1 MRLNKLA
8 SAISRGVWLMEPR
21 TAHGLVPLALRF
33 LHQEGGPINTP
44 PLEMPAA
51 HHGGQITET
60 TTEGNIWNSVQPGSV
75 AVIPVSG
82 ALMKD
87 DYCGSPGTDTLSAWV
102 KQAAQSGR
110 VEAVVLKIN
119 SGGGSVAGTGEFAE
133 VISQSTIPVLA
144 FCDGLMASAAYW
156 IGSACREIY
165 ASHQTVEIGSI
176 GTMISFMDDSEALQ
190 KQGYKEHVINAD
202 TSPDKNQDY
211 FAAMAGS
218 YGRIKVNI
226 LNPTN
231 DIFMNAVK
239 ANRAGKLK
247 LTNVKT
253 DGVLCQEPLTGKV
266 YLAQTAIGNG
276 LIDGI
281 ATLDSVIDR
290 ALELT
295 LSPNQNNDKM
305 NVKSKERV
313 AGNQSVLDKLMR
325 FVSGLKAEETGK
337 SAPGEKP
344 GDEDEE
350 IDPKKKLKPTKGKP
364 APADD
369 VEEEQDDTEPTE
381 EDLQDEN
388 EALKQE
394 IERLKALIGKQSEL
408 LTDATTA
415 LEASNRQLRKNKEE
429 LSNDIRSSFVPE
441 NSQRSNKAKAEAAVP
456 GFLQPTQGSLA
467 ANAVKAAVAGLK

>member
-1 MRLNKLA
+1 MKLNKLA

-33 LHQEGGPINTP
+33 LHQEGGPAPAP
-44 PLEMPAA
+44 PLEMPVA
-51 HHGGQITET
+51 HHNGQITET
-60 TTEGNIWNSVQPGSV
+60 TIEDNIWSGVQPGSV

-102 KQAAQSGR
+102 KQAGQSGR
-110 VEAVVLKIN
+110 VEAIVLKIN

-133 VISQSTIPVLA
+133 VIKQSSIPVLA
-144 FCDGLMASAAYW
+144 YCDGLMASAAYW
-156 IGSACREIY
+156 IGSACSEIY
-165 ASHQTVEIGSI
+165 ASHQTVEVGSI

-211 FAAMAGS
+211 FAALAGS
-218 YGRIKVNI
+218 YSRIKVNI

-281 ATLDSVIDR
+281 ATLDAVIDR
-290 ALELT
+290 ALQLAQ
-295 LSPNQNNDKM
+295 SPNQNNNNM
-305 NVKSKERV
+305 NVKSKERA
-313 AGNQSVLDKLMR
+313 AGNQSVLDKLVR
-325 FVSGLKAEETGK
+325 FVSGLKAEESGK
-337 SAPGEKP
+337 PAPGEKP
-344 GDEDEE
+344 EDEDEE
-350 IDPKKKLKPTKGKP
+350 TDPRKKLKPTKSKP
-364 APADD
+364 APED
-369 VEEEQDDTEPTE
+369 VEEEEDDTEPTE
-381 EDLQDEN
+381 DDLQDEN

-394 IERLKALIGKQSEL
+394 IERLKTLIGKQSEL
-408 LTDATTA
+408 LTEASTA

-441 NSQRSNKAKAEAAVP
+441 NSRRSNKATVEAAIP